1 MTATLQTVMLATIM
15 NDLPAVVVLAAGAG
29 TRFEGPGHKLAQ
41 RVTLS
46 SDGKTILGACLANA
60 TATGL
65 RVVVV
70 ATEALAAQASEQIA
84 ARDVV
89 IVPSAAPERGRGM
102 GDSIAAGVAACGEA
116 NGWLILPGDMPCVLP
131 ETILT
136 VAQAMHGHSVVFA
149 QYRARRGHPVGFAAG
164 LYNDLIQLTGDEGAR
179 RLIARYP
186 AQAVDVPDAGVLMD
200 IDTLDDLEALRGDDR
215 ARPYAMHDT
224 EF

>member
-1 MTATLQTVMLATIM
+1 MSQ
-15 NDLPAVVVLAAGAG
+15 LPAVVVLAAGAG
-29 TRFEGPGHKLAQ
+29 SRFEGPGHKLTQ
-41 RVTLS
+41 KVQLGG
-46 SDGKTILGACLANA
+46 DGETILGACLVNA
-60 TATGL
+60 TASGL
-65 RVVVV
+65 RVVAVV
-70 ATEALAAQASEQIA
+70 TEALAAQANEHIA

-89 IVPSAAPERGRGM
+89 VVPSAAPERGRGM
-102 GDSIAAGVAACGEA
+102 GDSIAAGVAASGEA
-116 NGWLILPGDMPCVLP
+116 DGWLILPGDMPCVLP

-136 VAQAMHGHSVVFA
+136 VAQAMRGHSVVYA

-200 IDTLDDLEALRGDDR
+200 IDTVDDLEALRGDDR
-215 ARPYAMHDT
+215 TRPFAMHDT